1 MVTISQWKF
10 SIKGAKYVSQR
21 KPVITKN
28 TVLATFNYGRG
39 INMRGTVVA
48 LDVANGREIWRFNSE
63 HILNEPIVRDR
74 YLGSPLRDCF
84 IYLTCFDGKVYKL
97 NRDGEVVWQIQPSH
111 CNVWQPLL
119 VNDLL
124 VYAEIAGRAKNT
136 WAVNIL
142 DGSIQWQY
150 EHGGHA
156 YALASDAEHIVYSTV
171 RGSFDSKEIVLQCLD
186 SQTGKP
192 IWKTFSQQ
200 YLFRPII
207 IGGIIYIG
215 SRGYVA
221 AFCLKTGRLL
231 AQYHLKESVAVTIPP
246 LVTDDGIIFCTE
258 AGQIFSLQA
267 TQADSKFLLSLNWQ
281 IFLDSDVNAN
291 LLKQDDKLLVIS
303 EKGELIKIDFKKGQ
317 ISQKQKLSGFKQGF
331 GMAIC
336 DRETRCWHDRANG
349 SPLRDRD
356 LIIAV
361 SRDCVKLQ
369 AEI

>member
-1 MVTISQWKF
+1 MATKSQWKF
-10 SIKGAKYVSQR
+10 SLKGAKYVSQR

-28 TVLATFNYGRG
+28 TVLATFNYGGG
-39 INMRGTVVA
+39 IHKRGTVVA

-63 HILNEPIVRDR
+63 HILNKPIVDDRASAALRDR
-74 YLGSPLRDCF
+74 F
-84 IYLTCFDGKVYKL
+84 IYLTCFNGKVYKL

-111 CNVWQPLL
+111 CNLSQPLL
-119 VNDLL
+119 LNNLL
-124 VYAEIAGRAKNT
+124 VYAEIARRAKNT

-171 RGSFDSKEIVLQCLD
+171 TGSFDSKKIVLQCLN

-192 IWKTFSQQ
+192 IWKTLSQQ

-207 IGGIIYIG
+207 VGEIIYIG

-231 AQYHLKESVAVTIPP
+231 AQYQLEVGVAVILPP
-246 LVTDDGIIFCTE
+246 LLTDDGVIFCTE

-267 TQADSKFLLSLNWQ
+267 TQFNSKFLLSLNWQ
-281 IFLDSDVNAN
+281 IFLDSEVNAN
-291 LLKQDDKLLVIS
+291 LLKQDAKLLVIT
-303 EKGELIKIDFKKGQ
+303 ENGELVKIDLKKGEGLTPPFDRGACMPRK

-331 GMAIC
+331 GLAIC
-336 DRETRCWHDRANG
+336 DRN
-349 SPLRDRD
+349 LV
-356 LIIAV
+356 IAV

-369 AEI
+369 VEI